1 MDDVD
6 SLLTLISDETR
17 ARVTSRLGLGYS
29 PTSGESVERA
39 AGIAGIGLDSSG
51 S

>member
-17 ARVTSRLGLGYS
+17 GCVAFQRGLGYS

-39 AGIAGIGLDSSG
+39 AGIAGIGVR
-51 S
+51 